1 MKKILLA
8 LFVILLS
15 AFSFAQKQN
24 EVRASMG
31 IDFVSVPQL
40 KDYIESIS
48 RETQSDFSSAINF
61 SGSYGRMMSENSQL
75 ELEIGYLLNSYNS
88 NVGLGNYNLSY
99 SLLMPSVLYNYVIN
113 GSGYNFKFGG
123 GAGIRLLSI
132 TEKYLP
138 LLNDDYSKLGFGF
151 ILRGA
156 GNTAIAQDV
165 YAHIGADVRYD
176 VIGKPDVNAVGNK
189 VGNVNFSSLSFGI
202 RLGISYQFWGIYLSF
217 IEAIILGIVQGI
229 TEFLPISSTGHL
241 TLAGKFMGLI
251 SEENPERWTAFIA
264 VIQLGTMISILV
276 YFWKDLWNI
285 FTEFL
290 QNNLQKR
297 VKFSKQSTNS
307 KLGWM
312 IILGTIPIVVIG
324 LLFKDMI
331 EGALTKNLY
340 VISGSL
346 IVLAIILAGAEK
358 TAKFKKN
365 IEDITV
371 LDSILIGLSQAVA
384 LIPGSSR
391 SGTTITGGL
400 FLGLKRDVAARFSFL
415 LSVPAVLASGVLQ
428 LIESLKY
435 INYDLTVNLIVAT
448 IVSAISGYLAIDFL
462 LKFLKK
468 NTTFIFIYYRIALGV
483 LILVLLYSNI
493 INP

>member
-1 MKKILLA
+1 
-8 LFVILLS
+8 
-15 AFSFAQKQN
+15 
-24 EVRASMG
+24 
-31 IDFVSVPQL
+31 
-40 KDYIESIS
+40 
-48 RETQSDFSSAINF
+48 
-61 SGSYGRMMSENSQL
+61 MSLVE
-75 ELEIGYLLNSYNS
+75 
-88 NVGLGNYNLSY
+88 
-99 SLLMPSVLYNYVIN
+99 
-113 GSGYNFKFGG
+113 
-123 GAGIRLLSI
+123 
-132 TEKYLP
+132 
-138 LLNDDYSKLGFGF
+138 
-151 ILRGA
+151 
-156 GNTAIAQDV
+156 
-165 YAHIGADVRYD
+165 
-176 VIGKPDVNAVGNK
+176 AV
-189 VGNVNFSSLSFGI
+189 
-202 RLGISYQFWGIYLSF
+202 
-217 IEAIILGIVQGI
+217 ILGIVQGL

-251 SEENPERWTAFIA
+251 SDKNPEHWTSFIA
-264 VIQLGTMISILV
+264 VIQLGTMLSIFV
-276 YFWKDLWNI
+276 YFWKDLWGI
-285 FTEFL
+285 LTEFL
-290 QNNLQKR
+290 HQNLQR
-297 VKFSKQSTNS
+297 RIQYSKQSTNS

-346 IVLAIILAGAEK
+346 IVLAVILAGAEK

-371 LDSILIGLSQAVA
+371 LDSILIGSAQAVA

-468 NTTFIFIYYRIALGV
+468 NTTFVFIYYRIALGV

>member
-1 MKKILLA
+1 
-8 LFVILLS
+8 
-15 AFSFAQKQN
+15 
-24 EVRASMG
+24 
-31 IDFVSVPQL
+31 
-40 KDYIESIS
+40 
-48 RETQSDFSSAINF
+48 
-61 SGSYGRMMSENSQL
+61 MSL
-75 ELEIGYLLNSYNS
+75 
-88 NVGLGNYNLSY
+88 
-99 SLLMPSVLYNYVIN
+99 
-113 GSGYNFKFGG
+113 
-123 GAGIRLLSI
+123 
-132 TEKYLP
+132 
-138 LLNDDYSKLGFGF
+138 
-151 ILRGA
+151 
-156 GNTAIAQDV
+156 
-165 YAHIGADVRYD
+165 
-176 VIGKPDVNAVGNK
+176 
-189 VGNVNFSSLSFGI
+189 
-202 RLGISYQFWGIYLSF
+202 
-217 IEAIILGIVQGI
+217 IEAIILGIVQGL

-251 SEENPERWTAFIA
+251 SAENPEHWTSFIA
-264 VIQLGTMISILV
+264 VIQLGTMVSIFV

-290 QNNLQKR
+290 QNNLHKQ
-297 VKFSKQSTNS
+297 VKYSEQSTNS

-312 IILGTIPIVVIG
+312 IIAGTIPIVIIG

-346 IVLAIILAGAEK
+346 IVLAIILAVAEK

-365 IEDITV
+365 IEDITL
-371 LDSILIGLSQAVA
+371 LDSILIGLAQAVA

-415 LSVPAVLASGVLQ
+415 LSVPAILASGLLQ
-428 LIESLKY
+428 LVESLKY
-435 INYDLTVNLIVAT
+435 INYDLTINLIVAT

-468 NTTFIFIYYRIALGV
+468 NTTFVFIFYRIALGV

>member
-1 MKKILLA
+1 
-8 LFVILLS
+8 LS
-15 AFSFAQKQN
+15 
-24 EVRASMG
+24 
-31 IDFVSVPQL
+31 L
-40 KDYIESIS
+40 
-48 RETQSDFSSAINF
+48 
-61 SGSYGRMMSENSQL
+61 
-75 ELEIGYLLNSYNS
+75 
-88 NVGLGNYNLSY
+88 
-99 SLLMPSVLYNYVIN
+99 
-113 GSGYNFKFGG
+113 
-123 GAGIRLLSI
+123 
-132 TEKYLP
+132 
-138 LLNDDYSKLGFGF
+138 
-151 ILRGA
+151 
-156 GNTAIAQDV
+156 
-165 YAHIGADVRYD
+165 
-176 VIGKPDVNAVGNK
+176 
-189 VGNVNFSSLSFGI
+189 
-202 RLGISYQFWGIYLSF
+202 
-217 IEAIILGIVQGI
+217 IEAVILGIVQGL

-251 SEENPERWTAFIA
+251 SDKNPEHWTSFIA
-264 VIQLGTMISILV
+264 VIQLGTMLSVFV

-285 FTEFL
+285 LTEFL
-290 QNNLQKR
+290 QQNLKR
-297 VKFSKQSTNS
+297 RIQYSKQSTNS

-346 IVLAIILAGAEK
+346 IVLAIILAAAEK
-358 TAKFKKN
+358 TAKFKKD

-371 LDSILIGLSQAVA
+371 LDSILIGLAQAVA

-448 IVSAISGYLAIDFL
+448 IVSAVSGYLAIDFL

-483 LILVLLYSNI
+483 LILFLLYSNI

>member
-1 MKKILLA
+1 
-8 LFVILLS
+8 LS
-15 AFSFAQKQN
+15 
-24 EVRASMG
+24 
-31 IDFVSVPQL
+31 L
-40 KDYIESIS
+40 
-48 RETQSDFSSAINF
+48 
-61 SGSYGRMMSENSQL
+61 
-75 ELEIGYLLNSYNS
+75 
-88 NVGLGNYNLSY
+88 
-99 SLLMPSVLYNYVIN
+99 
-113 GSGYNFKFGG
+113 
-123 GAGIRLLSI
+123 
-132 TEKYLP
+132 
-138 LLNDDYSKLGFGF
+138 
-151 ILRGA
+151 
-156 GNTAIAQDV
+156 
-165 YAHIGADVRYD
+165 
-176 VIGKPDVNAVGNK
+176 
-189 VGNVNFSSLSFGI
+189 
-202 RLGISYQFWGIYLSF
+202 

-251 SEENPERWTAFIA
+251 SEENPEHWTSFIA
-264 VIQLGTMISILV
+264 VIQLGTMLSIFV
-276 YFWKDLWNI
+276 YFWKDLLNI
-285 FTEFL
+285 LKEFL

-297 VKFSKQSTNS
+297 VKYSEQSTNS

-324 LLFKDMI
+324 LLFKDLI

-346 IVLAIILAGAEK
+346 IVLAIILAIAEK

-365 IEDITV
+365 IENVTI
-371 LDSILIGLSQAVA
+371 LDSVLIGLAQAVA

-415 LSVPAVLASGVLQ
+415 LSVPAILASGMLQ

-448 IVSAISGYLAIDFL
+448 IVSAVSGYLAIDFL

-468 NTTFIFIYYRIALGV
+468 NTTFVFIYYRIALGV

>member
-1 MKKILLA
+1 
-8 LFVILLS
+8 
-15 AFSFAQKQN
+15 
-24 EVRASMG
+24 
-31 IDFVSVPQL
+31 
-40 KDYIESIS
+40 
-48 RETQSDFSSAINF
+48 
-61 SGSYGRMMSENSQL
+61 MSL
-75 ELEIGYLLNSYNS
+75 
-88 NVGLGNYNLSY
+88 
-99 SLLMPSVLYNYVIN
+99 
-113 GSGYNFKFGG
+113 
-123 GAGIRLLSI
+123 
-132 TEKYLP
+132 
-138 LLNDDYSKLGFGF
+138 
-151 ILRGA
+151 
-156 GNTAIAQDV
+156 
-165 YAHIGADVRYD
+165 
-176 VIGKPDVNAVGNK
+176 
-189 VGNVNFSSLSFGI
+189 
-202 RLGISYQFWGIYLSF
+202 

-251 SEENPERWTAFIA
+251 SEENPEHWTSFIA
-264 VIQLGTMISILV
+264 VIQLGTMLSIFV
-276 YFWKDLWNI
+276 YFWKDLLNI
-285 FTEFL
+285 LKEFL

-297 VKFSKQSTNS
+297 VKYSEQSTNS

-324 LLFKDMI
+324 LLFKDLI

-346 IVLAIILAGAEK
+346 IVLAIILAIAEK

-365 IEDITV
+365 IENVTI
-371 LDSILIGLSQAVA
+371 LDSILIGLAQAVA

-415 LSVPAVLASGVLQ
+415 LSVPAILASGMLQ
-428 LIESLKY
+428 LVESLKY

-448 IVSAISGYLAIDFL
+448 IVSAVSGYLAIDFL

-468 NTTFIFIYYRIALGV
+468 NTTFVFIYYRIALGV

>member
-1 MKKILLA
+1 
-8 LFVILLS
+8 
-15 AFSFAQKQN
+15 
-24 EVRASMG
+24 
-31 IDFVSVPQL
+31 
-40 KDYIESIS
+40 
-48 RETQSDFSSAINF
+48 
-61 SGSYGRMMSENSQL
+61 MSL
-75 ELEIGYLLNSYNS
+75 
-88 NVGLGNYNLSY
+88 
-99 SLLMPSVLYNYVIN
+99 
-113 GSGYNFKFGG
+113 
-123 GAGIRLLSI
+123 
-132 TEKYLP
+132 
-138 LLNDDYSKLGFGF
+138 
-151 ILRGA
+151 
-156 GNTAIAQDV
+156 
-165 YAHIGADVRYD
+165 
-176 VIGKPDVNAVGNK
+176 
-189 VGNVNFSSLSFGI
+189 
-202 RLGISYQFWGIYLSF
+202 
-217 IEAIILGIVQGI
+217 IEAIILGIVQGL

-251 SEENPERWTAFIA
+251 SDKNPEHWTSFIA
-264 VIQLGTMISILV
+264 VIQLGTMLSIFV

-285 FTEFL
+285 LTEFL
-290 QNNLQKR
+290 QQNLQRR
-297 VKFSKQSTNS
+297 VQYSKQSTNS

-331 EGALTKNLY
+331 EGALTKNLF

-346 IVLAIILAGAEK
+346 IVLAIILAVAEK

-371 LDSILIGLSQAVA
+371 LDSILIGLAQAVA

-448 IVSAISGYLAIDFL
+448 IVSAVSGYLAIDFL

-468 NTTFIFIYYRIALGV
+468 NTTFVFVYYRIALGV

>member
-1 MKKILLA
+1 M
-8 LFVILLS
+8 
-15 AFSFAQKQN
+15 
-24 EVRASMG
+24 
-31 IDFVSVPQL
+31 
-40 KDYIESIS
+40 
-48 RETQSDFSSAINF
+48 
-61 SGSYGRMMSENSQL
+61 
-75 ELEIGYLLNSYNS
+75 
-88 NVGLGNYNLSY
+88 
-99 SLLMPSVLYNYVIN
+99 
-113 GSGYNFKFGG
+113 
-123 GAGIRLLSI
+123 
-132 TEKYLP
+132 
-138 LLNDDYSKLGFGF
+138 
-151 ILRGA
+151 
-156 GNTAIAQDV
+156 
-165 YAHIGADVRYD
+165 
-176 VIGKPDVNAVGNK
+176 
-189 VGNVNFSSLSFGI
+189 
-202 RLGISYQFWGIYLSF
+202 SF
-217 IEAIILGIVQGI
+217 IEAIILGIVQGL

-251 SEENPERWTAFIA
+251 SDKNPEHWTSFIA
-264 VIQLGTMISILV
+264 VIQLGTMLSIFV

-285 FTEFL
+285 LTEFL
-290 QNNLQKR
+290 QQNLKR
-297 VKFSKQSTNS
+297 RIQYSKQSTNS

-346 IVLAIILAGAEK
+346 IVLAIILAAAEK
-358 TAKFKKN
+358 TAKFKKD

-371 LDSILIGLSQAVA
+371 LDSILIGLAQAVA

-415 LSVPAVLASGVLQ
+415 LSVPAIFASGMLQ
-428 LIESLKY
+428 LKESLAY
-435 INYDLTVNLIVAT
+435 INYDMAVSMIVAI
-448 IVSAISGYLAIDFL
+448 IVSGISGYLAIDFL

-468 NTTFIFIYYRIALGV
+468 NTTFAFIYYRMALGI

>member
-1 MKKILLA
+1 
-8 LFVILLS
+8 
-15 AFSFAQKQN
+15 
-24 EVRASMG
+24 
-31 IDFVSVPQL
+31 
-40 KDYIESIS
+40 
-48 RETQSDFSSAINF
+48 
-61 SGSYGRMMSENSQL
+61 MSL
-75 ELEIGYLLNSYNS
+75 
-88 NVGLGNYNLSY
+88 
-99 SLLMPSVLYNYVIN
+99 
-113 GSGYNFKFGG
+113 
-123 GAGIRLLSI
+123 
-132 TEKYLP
+132 
-138 LLNDDYSKLGFGF
+138 
-151 ILRGA
+151 
-156 GNTAIAQDV
+156 
-165 YAHIGADVRYD
+165 
-176 VIGKPDVNAVGNK
+176 
-189 VGNVNFSSLSFGI
+189 
-202 RLGISYQFWGIYLSF
+202 
-217 IEAIILGIVQGI
+217 IEAIILGIVQGL

-251 SEENPERWTAFIA
+251 SDKNPEHWTSFIA
-264 VIQLGTMISILV
+264 VIQLGTMLSIFV
-276 YFWKDLWNI
+276 YFWKDLWGI
-285 FTEFL
+285 LIEFL
-290 QNNLQKR
+290 QQNLQR
-297 VKFSKQSTNS
+297 RIQYFKQSTNS

-346 IVLAIILAGAEK
+346 IVLAIILAVAEK

-371 LDSILIGLSQAVA
+371 IDSILIGLAQAVA

-468 NTTFIFIYYRIALGV
+468 NTTFVFIYYRIALGI

>member
-1 MKKILLA
+1 
-8 LFVILLS
+8 
-15 AFSFAQKQN
+15 
-24 EVRASMG
+24 
-31 IDFVSVPQL
+31 
-40 KDYIESIS
+40 
-48 RETQSDFSSAINF
+48 
-61 SGSYGRMMSENSQL
+61 MSL
-75 ELEIGYLLNSYNS
+75 
-88 NVGLGNYNLSY
+88 
-99 SLLMPSVLYNYVIN
+99 
-113 GSGYNFKFGG
+113 
-123 GAGIRLLSI
+123 
-132 TEKYLP
+132 
-138 LLNDDYSKLGFGF
+138 
-151 ILRGA
+151 
-156 GNTAIAQDV
+156 
-165 YAHIGADVRYD
+165 
-176 VIGKPDVNAVGNK
+176 
-189 VGNVNFSSLSFGI
+189 
-202 RLGISYQFWGIYLSF
+202 
-217 IEAIILGIVQGI
+217 IEAVILGIIQGL

-251 SEENPERWTAFIA
+251 SDKNPEHWTSFIA
-264 VIQLGTMISILV
+264 VIQLGTMLSVFV

-285 FTEFL
+285 LTEFL
-290 QNNLQKR
+290 QQNLKR
-297 VKFSKQSTNS
+297 RIQYSKQSTNS

-371 LDSILIGLSQAVA
+371 LDSILIGLAQAVA

-468 NTTFIFIYYRIALGV
+468 NTTFVFIYYRIALGV